1 MATGRGSTLGRAL
14 VDLLQQGAL
23 GGPRASYDRIGWRA
37 QFSQLAGTQAGYRAM
52 EAAGLSATIR
62 TQRAWL
68 SGDASASRENQSR
81 IREAYQAMARGGID
95 RRRWE
100 NTPLSITGRL
110 TQGNDSRVRGVGRH
124 SPLRLQYPGDPLTDW
139 TNIADEFND
148 GADPDRIEQAFIND
162 VVNVILGT
170 GSFPWEFNGTSYE
183 VRA

>member
-1 MATGRGSTLGRAL
+1 MATGRGSSLGAAL

-23 GGPRASYDRIGWRA
+23 GGPRGSYDRVGWRA

-68 SGDASASRENQSR
+68 SGDAAASRENQSK
-81 IREAYQAMARGGID
+81 IAQAYQAMARGGID

-100 NTPLSITGRL
+100 TTPLSITGRV

-139 TNIADEFND
+139 TAIADEFAD
-148 GADPDRIEQAFIND
+148 GANPDAIEQAFITD
-162 VVNVILGT
+162 VVNVVLGE
-170 GSFPWEFNGTSYE
+170 GSSPWQFDGNSYE